1 MTQVEPKLTLRLP
14 KKDLFKIPEE
24 ELDDEMNEILPL
36 GGGFDTRYECFK
48 PTARQIEC
56 HGAFHMMDKHG
67 YYADW
72 QKFKVVIGIRRFDKL
87 RILKGPCEGLHQVL
101 FRRGDYWA
109 RVKSVD
115 GWCKSNVAYGLRD
128 YIEETIN
135 HHLSDYLHIRDE
147 LIKA

>member
-56 HGAFHMMDKHG
+56 DGAFH
-67 YYADW
+67 
-72 QKFKVVIGIRRFDKL
+72 
-87 RILKGPCEGLHQVL
+87 
-101 FRRGDYWA
+101 
-109 RVKSVD
+109 
-115 GWCKSNVAYGLRD
+115 
-128 YIEETIN
+128 
-135 HHLSDYLHIRDE
+135 
-147 LIKA
+147 